1 MTYALQA
8 DVLINYASFTR
19 FQTRERGFS
28 CLEPRMARGGRRKVL
43 EDQSS
48 LLGRA
53 AAILS
58 RPLLASTWEVDGTED
73 L

>member
-1 MTYALQA
+1 M
-8 DVLINYASFTR
+8 
-19 FQTRERGFS
+19 
-28 CLEPRMARGGRRKVL
+28 L

-58 RPLLASTWEVDGTED
+58 RPLLASMWEVDGTED